1 MRNILL
7 GLFIGVLVVGCAS
20 FATNTFR
27 TEQTA
32 VNVAYTAYQGYTQG
46 LASGSITVTT
56 DQSNSIKQARLKFA
70 ASVSTLD
77 AWRSAYETNSQTQP
91 QVQAALDAALAQSS
105 NLVFLINLFYRD
117 SWRTSNPS

>member
-105 NLVFLINLFYRD
+105 NLVFLINLFKQ
-117 SWRTSNPS
+117 